1 VGGDCFTLAFI
12 RMAGEGNGSHLAR
25 RGGRAEGAVV
35 LGGDRVGRRR
45 VRREEGTRARLK
57 KRKVRARQASVP
69 TSLRESSTVLST
81 DEARY
86 RVLPPQNRKIYSCS
100 CILPL

>member
-45 VRREEGTRARLK
+45 GPYIVEGELNCAVDRRS
-57 KRKVRARQASVP
+57 KV
-69 TSLRESSTVLST
+69 SS
-81 DEARY
+81 
-86 RVLPPQNRKIYSCS
+86 PPSSKSQD
-100 CILPL
+100 L